1 MDKVELR
8 ERVDRL
14 FKETQQDTSKH
25 LKELKYLLREA
36 EKLGDVYIVGKLN
49 MKLSLCWFDL
59 GNRDSILPPAVKAVD
74 IFEKL
79 NDRNMLALSRNLLGL
94 AYRAQG
100 NYQRAMEYY
109 NLAIDALH
117 GLRRVAIRRD
127 VMRNNIAEC
136 YYLMGEYKKSIQI
149 LNECFTALRT
159 KKPDDHVN
167 AVIYGINISDG
178 YESLAQYDKSIQI
191 LDNVKPDVE
200 LLARDVLLWG
210 YYARR
215 CCVLY
220 KYGRREE
227 AEHYADLTIE
237 SVNSGYDSY
246 EFHRDFEKISQQ
258 EIQVGDY
265 RRAQC
270 FADILTAYA
279 ETNKHT
285 IDQIIS
291 KRVQAR
297 ICDAR
302 GEAQEALA
310 LFRELNVLYEKRM
323 REQHEM
329 QYESQKNA
337 EAASR
342 EIGKLLQRIRVSEE
356 KAERDPLTGLMNRSA
371 LVNVTSEFL
380 SNAKEKGRT
389 LGAIFMDI
397 DYFKE
402 YNDTYGHAQG
412 DEAIKFVASVCL
424 GEENASVRFFRYG
437 GDEYFGIVIGYKDA
451 DLEKIALR
459 ISEKVRS
466 SGFAHIKNP
475 NGQRLTVSIGV
486 VNVDM
491 SESEKTI
498 LDIIQCAD
506 KTLYHAKD
514 RGKNAVFAYH
524 ALSETEHEYR
534 RLTAEESRFQ
544 Y

>member
-1 MDKVELR
+1 MDRVELR

-14 FKETQQDTSKH
+14 FKETQQDTSRH
-25 LKELKYLLREA
+25 LKELKFLLKEA
-36 EKLGDVYIVGKLN
+36 EKLGDVFIVGKLN

-74 IFEKL
+74 IFENL
-79 NDRNMLALSRNLLGL
+79 NDRSMLALSRNLLGL

-100 NYQRAMEYY
+100 NYQRAISYY
-109 NLAIDALH
+109 NQAIDA
-117 GLRRVAIRRD
+117 IRGMKRPGIRKD

-136 YYLMGEYKKSIQI
+136 YYLMGEYKKSIRI
-149 LNECFTALRT
+149 LNEALAALRA

-167 AVIYGINISDG
+167 LVIYGINLSDG
-178 YESLAQYDKSIQI
+178 YESLGQFDKALEI
-191 LDNVKPDVE
+191 LDGIRPDVE

-210 YYARR
+210 YYGRR

-220 KYGRREE
+220 KNGKQEE

-237 SVNSGYDSY
+237 SVNTGYDSY
-246 EFHRDFEKISQQ
+246 EFHRDFEKISQL
-258 EIQVGDY
+258 EVQVGDY

-270 FADILTAYA
+270 FADILTNYA

-297 ICDAR
+297 IYDAR
-302 GEAQEALA
+302 GEAKEALD
-310 LFRELNVLYEKRM
+310 LYRELNVLYEKRM
-323 REQHEM
+323 REEHEM

-342 EIGKLLQRIRVSEE
+342 EIGKLLQRVRISEE

-371 LVNVTSEFL
+371 LVSVTNEFL
-380 SNAKEKGRT
+380 QNAKEKGRM

-402 YNDTYGHAQG
+402 YNDTYGHAAG
-412 DEAIKFVASVCL
+412 DEAIKYVAKVCL
-424 GEENASVRFFRYG
+424 DEENSSVKFFRYG
-437 GDEYFGIVIGYKDA
+437 GDEYFGIVLGYQDENLE
-451 DLEKIALR
+451 DLALR

-466 SGFAHIKNP
+466 SGLEHAKNP
-475 NGQRLTVSIGV
+475 NGQRLTISAGI
-486 VNVDM
+486 VNMNMQD
-491 SESEKTI
+491 SKETI
-498 LDIIQCAD
+498 LDIIQYAD

-514 RGKNAVFAYH
+514 RGKNVVFAYH
-524 ALSETEHEYR
+524 ALGNSEHEYR
-534 RLTAEESRFQ
+534 RLKAK
-544 Y
+544 